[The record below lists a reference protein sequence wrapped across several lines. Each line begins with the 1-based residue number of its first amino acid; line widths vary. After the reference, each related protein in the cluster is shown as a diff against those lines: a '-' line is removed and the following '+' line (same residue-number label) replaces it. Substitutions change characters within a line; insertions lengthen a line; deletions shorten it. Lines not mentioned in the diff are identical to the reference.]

1 MARAKRAAGRRSLHF
16 DCFSGASGNMLLGAL
31 LEVGASART
40 VRTELAELPIQGLRL
55 RTSRV
60 ERHGLGATYVRFD
73 SREPETTHRSYR
85 NIRGILARAKLSRAV
100 KERSQRVFHAL
111 ASVEAK
117 IHGCSIDEVH
127 FHELG
132 AVDTL
137 GDVIGVCAAV
147 ESLDVR
153 RITCSPIAIGHGTV
167 ETAHGQLPLP
177 APATLALLRGVPT
190 YPAQVAWETIT
201 PTGAALLA
209 NLVDEYGPMPACTPA
224 AQGFGAGNDR
234 HGPMPNVLRAVLGEL
249 ESGITSDMVAVIETN
264 LDDMS
269 PEALAFLAERLIE
282 EGALDV
288 SLSPLSMKKGRPGQ
302 LLRVLTRPSERD
314 AIARKILLESSAIGV
329 RSTLMPRLVLAR
341 EQRQVRTRFG
351 RIGMKVVQDPRG
363 KSRATPEY
371 EDCAR
376 AARRHKVPLL
386 DVYRSAERAAVE
398 QLA

>member
-1 MARAKRAAGRRSLHF
+1 MARAKRAAGGRSLHF

-31 LEVGASART
+31 LEVGASARI
-40 VRTELAELPIQGLRL
+40 VRAELAELPIQGLRL

-85 NIRGILARAKLSRAV
+85 NIRNILARAKLSRAV

-117 IHGCSIDEVH
+117 IHGCGIDEVH

-209 NLVDEYGPMPACTPA
+209 NLVDEYGPMPACIPA

-234 HGPMPNVLRAVLGEL
+234 HGPMPNVLRAVLGKL
-249 ESGITSDMVAVIETN
+249 ESGITSDIVAVIETN

-269 PEALAFLAERLIE
+269 PEALAFLAERLME

-302 LLRVLTRPSERD
+302 LLRVLARPSERD

>member
-1 MARAKRAAGRRSLHF
+1 
-16 DCFSGASGNMLLGAL
+16 MLLGAL
-31 LEVGASART
+31 LEIGAPARA
-40 VRTELAELPIQGLRL
+40 VRAELATLPVKGLRL
-55 RTSRV
+55 RTSKVTRG
-60 ERHGLGATYVRFD
+60 GLSATYVRFESAERD
-73 SREPETTHRSYR
+73 DHRHPHAHDDHHHDREHPHRSYR
-85 NIRGILARAKLSRAV
+85 TIRGILKRAGLSRGV
-100 KERSQRVFHAL
+100 KEKSQRVFEKL
-111 ASVEAK
+111 ASVEAR
-117 IHGCSIDEVH
+117 IHGVALDDVH

-137 GDVIGVCAAV
+137 GDVIGVCAALEALGV
-147 ESLDVR
+147 QHVS
-153 RITCSPIAIGHGTV
+153 CSPIAIGHGTV
-167 ETAHGQLPLP
+167 KTAHGQLPLP
-177 APATLALLRGVPT
+177 APATLALLRGIPT

-209 NLVDEYGPMPACTPA
+209 TLVDEYGPMPACVPD

-234 HGPMPNVLRAVLGEL
+234 PGPMPNVLRAILAERDG
-249 ESGITSDMVAVIETN
+249 GISADVVAVVETN

-269 PEALAFLAERLIE
+269 AEALAFLAERLME

-302 LLRVLTRPSERD
+302 LLRVLVRPADRD
-314 AIARKILLESSAIGV
+314 AFARKILLESSAIGV
-329 RSTLMPRLVLAR
+329 RSTLMPRLVLER

-351 RIGMKVVQDPRG
+351 RIGVKLVRDPRG
-363 KSRATPEY
+363 RPRATPEY

-386 DVYRSAERAAVE
+386 DVYRSAERAAFE